1 MVWRK
6 ENIFFKLFL
15 CYSSVCYYNGAEWYK
30 QFLQVGQLAQG
41 LILLDFALCL
51 LSTSL
56 SSVFMVLYML
66 KNVLVTF
73 FTLPLSELNLV
84 ALELVD

>member
-1 MVWRK
+1 MLQYCVP
-6 ENIFFKLFL
+6 
-15 CYSSVCYYNGAEWYK
+15 YNGAEWYK